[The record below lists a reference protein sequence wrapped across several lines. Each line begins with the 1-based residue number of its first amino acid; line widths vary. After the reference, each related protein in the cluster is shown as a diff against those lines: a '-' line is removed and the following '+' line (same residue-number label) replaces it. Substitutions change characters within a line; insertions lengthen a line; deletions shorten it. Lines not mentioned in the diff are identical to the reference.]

1 MTVFNTVLKIV
12 NKYKF
17 TIILYT
23 VMLIIFGGLNFKT
36 SNNSVSYVATKPD
49 VFIINEDEEIGITKD
64 LINYFDKNTNIKDLD
79 TDEESINDALFY
91 RDINYVI
98 YIPKNFRNDFLNG
111 KNPKINIKT
120 TKDYNSVLAENLLD
134 NYLKTATIY
143 RNNMLNEEDLIKK
156 VNESIN
162 ISTKVEVTS
171 KLDTNT
177 LSQIAFYFNFL
188 NYSILAGCVYVICLI
203 LSSFKEKN
211 IHKRMI
217 ISSTNYKKLN
227 NKLLVSMGSIA
238 FILWILYIILAYIL
252 LGKVVISEHGII
264 YIINSLIFMMCALTI
279 SFLIGNIVNSKTAI
293 NGIINVVALGSSFL
307 CGSFVPMEWLPKS
320 VLTIAHVLPSYWYI
334 KTNELLKTIEVI
346 NLNTL
351 KPIIINMIIILI
363 FAFVFILIT
372 NIISN
377 KKRKID

>member
-91 RDINYVI
+91 RDVNYII

-227 NKLLVSMGSIA
+227 NKLLLSMGSIA

>member
-64 LINYFDKNTNIKDLD
+64 LINYFDKNTNIKDLNN
-79 TDEESINDALFY
+79 DEESINDALFY
-91 RDINYVI
+91 RDVNYII

-227 NKLLVSMGSIA
+227 NKLLLSMGSIA

>member
-227 NKLLVSMGSIA
+227 NKLLLSMGSIA

>member
-91 RDINYVI
+91 RDVNYII
-98 YIPKNFRNDFLNG
+98 YIPKNFRNDFING

-143 RNNMLNEEDLIKK
+143 RNNILNEEDLIKK

-177 LSQIAFYFNFL
+177 LSQVAFYFNFL

-227 NKLLVSMGSIA
+227 NNLLLSMGSIA
-238 FILWILYIILAYIL
+238 FVLWILYIVLAYIL

-264 YIINSLIFMMCALTI
+264 YIINSLIFMICALTI

-334 KTNELLKTIEVI
+334 KTNELSKTIEVI
-346 NLNTL
+346 NFNTL
-351 KPIIINMIIILI
+351 KPIIINMIIILV
-363 FAFVFILIT
+363 FAFIFILIT
-372 NIISN
+372 NIVSN

>member
-23 VMLIIFGGLNFKT
+23 VMLIIFGGLNFKN
-36 SNNSVSYVATKPD
+36 SNNSVNYVATKPD

-64 LINYFDKNTNIKDLD
+64 LINYFSKNTNIKDLNN
-79 TDEESINDALFY
+79 DEESINDALFY
-91 RDINYVI
+91 RDVNYVI
-98 YIPKNFRNDFLNG
+98 YIPKYFRNDFLNG

-156 VNESIN
+156 VNKSIN

-177 LSQIAFYFNFL
+177 LSQVAFYFNFL

-264 YIINSLIFMMCALTI
+264 YIINSFIFMICALTI

-334 KTNELLKTIEVI
+334 KTNELLKTIEI
-346 NLNTL
+346 FNFNTL
-351 KPIIINMIIILI
+351 KPVITNMIIILGFSFI
-363 FAFVFILIT
+363 FVLIA
-372 NIISN
+372 NVVSN

>member
-36 SNNSVSYVATKPD
+36 SNNSVNYVATKPD
-49 VFIINEDEEIGITKD
+49 VFIINEDEEIGLTKD

-79 TDEESINDALFY
+79 NDEESINDALFY
-91 RDINYVI
+91 RDVNYVI

-264 YIINSLIFMMCALTI
+264 YIINSFIFMMCALTI

-320 VLTIAHVLPSYWYI
+320 VLTIAHALPSYWYI

-346 NLNTL
+346 NFNTL

>member
-1 MTVFNTVLKIV
+1 MTVFNTILKIV

-91 RDINYVI
+91 RDVNYII

-264 YIINSLIFMMCALTI
+264 YIINSFIFMICALTI

>member
-91 RDINYVI
+91 RDVNYII

-162 ISTKVEVTS
+162 VSTKVEVTS

-351 KPIIINMIIILI
+351 KPVITNMIIILV

-372 NIISN
+372 NIVSN

>member
-23 VMLIIFGGLNFKT
+23 VMLIIFGGLNFKN
-36 SNNSVSYVATKPD
+36 SNNSVNYVATKPD

-64 LINYFDKNTNIKDLD
+64 LINYFSKNTNIKDLNN
-79 TDEESINDALFY
+79 DEESINDALFY
-91 RDINYVI
+91 RDVNYVI
-98 YIPKNFRNDFLNG
+98 YIPKYFRNDFLNG

-156 VNESIN
+156 VNKSIN

-177 LSQIAFYFNFL
+177 LSQVAFYFNFL

-264 YIINSLIFMMCALTI
+264 YIINSFIFMICALTI

-334 KTNELLKTIEVI
+334 KTNELLKTIEI
-346 NLNTL
+346 FNFNTL
-351 KPIIINMIIILI
+351 KPVITNMIIILV
-363 FAFVFILIT
+363 FAFIFILIT
-372 NIISN
+372 NIVSN

>member
-64 LINYFDKNTNIKDLD
+64 LINYFSKNTNIKDLD

-120 TKDYNSVLAENLLD
+120 TKDYNSVLAGNLLD

-162 ISTKVEVTS
+162 VSTKVEVTS

-320 VLTIAHVLPSYWYI
+320 VLTIAHALPSYWYI

-351 KPIIINMIIILI
+351 KPIIINMIIILV
-363 FAFVFILIT
+363 FAFVFVLIT
-372 NIISN
+372 NIVSN

>member
-23 VMLIIFGGLNFKT
+23 VMLIIFGGLNFKN
-36 SNNSVSYVATKPD
+36 SNNSVNYVATKPD

-64 LINYFDKNTNIKDLD
+64 LINYFSKNTNIKDLNN
-79 TDEESINDALFY
+79 DEEGINDALFY
-91 RDINYVI
+91 RDVNYVI
-98 YIPKNFRNDFLNG
+98 YIPKYFRNDFLNG

-156 VNESIN
+156 VNKSIN

-177 LSQIAFYFNFL
+177 LSQVAFYFNFL

-264 YIINSLIFMMCALTI
+264 YIINSFIFMICALTI

-334 KTNELLKTIEVI
+334 KTNELLKTIEI
-346 NLNTL
+346 FNFNTL
-351 KPIIINMIIILI
+351 KPVITNMIIILGFSFI
-363 FAFVFILIT
+363 FVLIA
-372 NIISN
+372 NVVSN

>member
-91 RDINYVI
+91 RDVNYVI

-264 YIINSLIFMMCALTI
+264 YIINSFIFMICALTI

-363 FAFVFILIT
+363 FAFVFVLIT
-372 NIISN
+372 NIVSN

>member
-227 NKLLVSMGSIA
+227 NKLLLSMGSIA

-320 VLTIAHVLPSYWYI
+320 VLTIAHALPSYWYI

>member
-64 LINYFDKNTNIKDLD
+64 LINYFSKNTNIKDLNN
-79 TDEESINDALFY
+79 DEESINDALFY
-91 RDINYVI
+91 RDVNYII

-188 NYSILAGCVYVICLI
+188 NYSILAGCVYVICLL

-227 NKLLVSMGSIA
+227 NKLLLSMGSIA

-351 KPIIINMIIILI
+351 KPVITNMIIILV
-363 FAFVFILIT
+363 FAFIFVLIT
-372 NIISN
+372 NMVSN

>member
-23 VMLIIFGGLNFKT
+23 VMLIIFGGLNFKN
-36 SNNSVSYVATKPD
+36 SNNSVNYVATKPD

-64 LINYFDKNTNIKDLD
+64 LINYFSKNTNIKDLNN
-79 TDEESINDALFY
+79 DEEGINDALFY
-91 RDINYVI
+91 RDVNYVI
-98 YIPKNFRNDFLNG
+98 YIPKYFRNDFLNG

-120 TKDYNSVLAENLLD
+120 TKEYNSVLAENLLD

-156 VNESIN
+156 VNKSIN

-177 LSQIAFYFNFL
+177 LSQVAFYFNFL
-188 NYSILAGCVYVICLI
+188 NYSILAGCVYVICLL

-211 IHKRMI
+211 IHKRMR

-252 LGKVVISEHGII
+252 LGKVVLSEHGII
-264 YIINSLIFMMCALTI
+264 YIINSFIFMMCALTI

-346 NLNTL
+346 NFNTL
-351 KPIIINMIIILI
+351 KPVITNMIIILV
-363 FAFVFILIT
+363 FAFIFILIT
-372 NIISN
+372 NIVSN